1 MSQIADHPLKVS
13 DPELDLAARSFWEQ
27 DFEQREKAFARLR
40 NERPV
45 SYSRPYESTLLP
57 PDENT
62 PGFWSVTK
70 AADCR
75 YVSRNAELFCSGK
88 GVLMEDMPEIV
99 ITATASFLVMDGED
113 HRRMRGVV
121 EQAFTRRNVKKI
133 ADWVAQIARERLD
146 EIIDLGEGDFL
157 VQTAIT
163 RPSGPALN
171 YEWRV
176 REGSNGIKIVDV
188 IVEGVSLL
196 VTQRSDFTSVAGQ
209 NGIDGLIATLRN
221 KVAAL

>member
-1 MSQIADHPLKVS
+1 MTFSRRALLSTAAALALVAAMPRLAAAAAGAEAARAFITQLGKETVDALQRPDAASQKAAKMEDILRRGFDFETIGKFVLGRYWTSASPQQREEFLKV
-13 DPELDLAARSFWEQ
+13 FT
-27 DFEQREKAFARLR
+27 DFVSK
-40 NERPV
+40 
-45 SYSRPYESTLLP
+45 SYSKRLAEEASV
-57 PDENT
+57 N
-62 PGFWSVTK
+62 GF
-70 AADCR
+70 
-75 YVSRNAELFCSGK
+75 N
-88 GVLMEDMPEIV
+88 
-99 ITATASFLVMDGED
+99 ITN
-113 HRRMRGVV
+113 MR
-121 EQAFTRRNVKKI
+121 
-133 ADWVAQIARERLD
+133 
-146 EIIDLGEGDFL
+146 DLGEGDFL

>member
-1 MSQIADHPLKVS
+1 MMSPSHSPIANPAPPTRDGLPPSAGSSGACIAGSLLLMSKIADHPVTIT

-57 PDENT
+57 PDENI

-75 YVSRNAELFCSGK
+75 HVSRNAELFCSGK

-113 HRRMRGVV
+113 HRKMRGVV
-121 EQAFTRRNVKKI
+121 EQAFTRRNIKKI
-133 ADWVAQIARERLD
+133 ADWV
-146 EIIDLGEGDFL
+146 
-157 VQTAIT
+157 
-163 RPSGPALN
+163 
-171 YEWRV
+171 
-176 REGSNGIKIVDV
+176 
-188 IVEGVSLL
+188 
-196 VTQRSDFTSVAGQ
+196 
-209 NGIDGLIATLRN
+209 
-221 KVAAL
+221 

>member
-1 MSQIADHPLKVS
+1 MTFSRRALLSTAAALALVAAMPRLAAAAAGAEAARAFITQLGKETVDALQRSDPAPQKAAKMEDILRRGFDFETIGKFVLGRYWTSASPQQREEFLKV
-13 DPELDLAARSFWEQ
+13 FT
-27 DFEQREKAFARLR
+27 DFVSK
-40 NERPV
+40 
-45 SYSRPYESTLLP
+45 SYSKRLAEEASV
-57 PDENT
+57 N
-62 PGFWSVTK
+62 GF
-70 AADCR
+70 
-75 YVSRNAELFCSGK
+75 N
-88 GVLMEDMPEIV
+88 
-99 ITATASFLVMDGED
+99 ITN
-113 HRRMRGVV
+113 MR
-121 EQAFTRRNVKKI
+121 
-133 ADWVAQIARERLD
+133 
-146 EIIDLGEGDFL
+146 DLGEGDFL